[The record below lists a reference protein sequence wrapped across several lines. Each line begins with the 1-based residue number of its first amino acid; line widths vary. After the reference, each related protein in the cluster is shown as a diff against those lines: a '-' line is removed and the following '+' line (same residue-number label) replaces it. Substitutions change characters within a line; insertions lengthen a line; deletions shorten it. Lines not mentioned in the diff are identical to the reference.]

1 MRKQYRAGLK
11 RGTQVARSFCLAMPC
26 CCLAKLVHFLAHLC
40 TQWPR
45 YDTYSYFGSVV
56 SELISVKKN
65 PFSCISISHLKFPA
79 SSNVEDGNLL
89 WQLSSDDQINDLLAN
104 PVLHRA
110 LLLDLP
116 LVPLDLPRDCIDDS
130 PRASLVPDPVE
141 AVTTV

>member
-1 MRKQYRAGLK
+1 M
-11 RGTQVARSFCLAMPC
+11 
-26 CCLAKLVHFLAHLC
+26 
-40 TQWPR
+40 
-45 YDTYSYFGSVV
+45 
-56 SELISVKKN
+56 KKN

-79 SSNVEDGNLL
+79 SSNVEDRNLL